1 MTTHMKST
9 FRIFENFQNSVVA
22 GFSDR
27 RYDSLGRADFLDEL
41 GLLSKKSYLVKQ
53 VHGENIVRINS
64 DTNETSAVM
73 ADGLITN
80 LKGISIGI
88 LTADCV
94 PVFFWDP
101 VRQVIG
107 IAHAGWRGAMLGI
120 AAKMIS
126 AFQQNFN
133 SQPENI
139 HIGIG
144 PCIRQSAYEV
154 GSEFEAMFPGFYQAS
169 QVVGKGYLDLAGFVR
184 QSLVNT
190 GVRAQ
195 HIEDCGLCT
204 FKEQD
209 HFYSYRRENQTSE
222 RILSVIS
229 MQGENDESK

>member
-1 MTTHMKST
+1 MTTNMKST
-9 FRIFENFQNSVVA
+9 FRIFESFQNSVVA

-27 RYDSLGRADFLDEL
+27 RYDALRRADFLEEL
-41 GLLSKKSYLVKQ
+41 GLLSKQIYLVKQ
-53 VHGENIVRINS
+53 VHGENIVRITA
-64 DTNETSAVM
+64 DTNPTNAVM
-73 ADGLITN
+73 ADGLITS

-94 PVFFWDP
+94 PVFFWDSAK
-101 VRQVIG
+101 QVIG
-107 IAHAGWRGAMLGI
+107 IAHAGWRGAMHGI

-139 HIGIG
+139 YVGIG

-169 QVVGKGYLDLAGFVR
+169 SVQDKGYLDLAGFVKD
-184 QSLVNT
+184 SLINT
-190 GVRAQ
+190 GVLAE
-195 HIEDCGLCT
+195 HIEDCELCT